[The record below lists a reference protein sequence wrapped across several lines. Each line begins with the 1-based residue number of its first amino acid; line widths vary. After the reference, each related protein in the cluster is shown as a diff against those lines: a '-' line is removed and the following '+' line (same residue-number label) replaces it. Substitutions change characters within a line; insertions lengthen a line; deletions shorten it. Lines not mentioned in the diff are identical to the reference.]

1 MPYDSNS
8 PDWNYFTPVHDLI
21 LQHYGSRDDREI
33 PTHVLYGLVFG
44 KIFRYCQAYGV
55 CFASQETMSKE
66 IGVGLRT
73 FQRALGDLL
82 EDSLVFVYKRPGT
95 SDVYTLERLS
105 AKEVEKRLKGA
116 QAGLKGRLTVTPD
129 FEVRQSGVGGT
140 PESHTTPD
148 SVAYE
153 QSIKQTNE
161 QSNRA
166 VASVERYEKEF
177 TNKND
182 EYIKE
187 HLDKRDL
194 PKLKRGIIK
203 EQEKRERT
211 KGKPI
216 KDLDAFMLES
226 VRGGYY
232 KSFLDGYDGAKER
245 AKRKGES
252 EDERVQRFRE
262 SAVELEK

>member
-8 PDWNYFTPVHDLI
+8 PDWNFFTPVHDLI

-55 CFASQETMSKE
+55 CFASQKTMADE
-66 IGVGLRT
+66 IDVSVKT

-82 EDSLVFVYKRPGT
+82 EDDLLFVYKRPGT
-95 SDVYTLERLS
+95 SDVYCLEPLP
-105 AKEVEKRLKGA
+105 AKEVEKRLKAA

-129 FEVRQSGVGGT
+129 FEVRQRVVGDTSESPT
-140 PESHTTPD
+140 PYDSQSH
-148 SVAYE
+148 E

-166 VASVERYEKEF
+166 VASSRYPKEF

-187 HLDKRDL
+187 HLDERDL

-203 EQEKRERT
+203 EQEKRERNS
-211 KGKPI
+211 GKPI

-226 VRGGYY
+226 VRGGYS
-232 KSFLDGYDGAKER
+232 KSFIPGYDGAKETK
-245 AKRKGES
+245 KRKGES
-252 EDERVQRFRE
+252 EDQRLERFRQ
-262 SAVELEK
+262 SAVEAK